1 MGGGSARAICRPVH
15 FNEGEIMFTC
25 ILVALDG
32 SAASNAGLK
41 SAIQLASDQKASLVG
56 LHVVDDGA
64 ITVNFEGGY
73 VPPAYLDKL
82 YESLRENGRKLLAK
96 AEAAAKAAGVEM
108 KPVLADARGRTIA
121 AAILAQVRKAKAD
134 LVVIGTHGRRGL
146 SRMLMGSDAEA
157 VVREA
162 KVPVLLVRTPE
173 RPKRKRTS
181 AKRATAASR
190 TAATRRLASPATV

>member
-1 MGGGSARAICRPVH
+1 
-15 FNEGEIMFTC
+15 MFKC

-41 SAIQLASDQKASLVG
+41 AAIELASDQHAALVG

-73 VPPAYLDKL
+73 VPPVYVDKL

-96 AEAAAKAAGVEM
+96 AETAAKAAGVAM
-108 KPVLADARGRTIA
+108 TPVLADARGRTIA

-162 KVPVLLVRTPE
+162 KVPVLLVRAPE
-173 RPKRKRTS
+173 RGKRKRPPAKKAS
-181 AKRATAASR
+181 AGAQSAASR
-190 TAATRRLASPATV
+190 RVASPATVV